1 MTLSFLPGT
10 ITIIL
15 TANTPSHPIQTRN
28 SEILDLIYGTYMIK
42 DINGKTTFNKNKD
55 DKNKDDINYEQ
66 RGDILIHGRSQ
77 TEWHSSSLRD
87 RILFMKDN
95 DLEFNLPAGTGS
107 SIIFIVL
114 FFIHLFFVFL

>member
-95 DLEFNLPAGTGS
+95 DLEFNLPAGT
-107 SIIFIVL
+107 VL
-114 FFIHLFFVFL
+114 FFIHLISVFL